1 MSRAIRVIVTLRKKL
16 NDGVLRKAIFVF
28 LPSTST
34 PAQKNSLLDYL
45 EEVIFHI
52 VCLMKL
58 IRLFKATRVFVDCL
72 MFH

>member
-16 NDGVLRKAIFVF
+16 NDGVLRKAIVVF

-45 EEVIFHI
+45 EEVIFFSY
-52 VCLMKL
+52 
-58 IRLFKATRVFVDCL
+58 LF
-72 MFH
+72 